1 MSRRNEPGAALG
13 AGLGAESLGALSLLA
28 LTMGWGSTFFMTKDL
43 LQRVPVVDYL
53 GVRFAIAA
61 VVLLAVAPRAV
72 RRLSRRAVAQSV
84 LLGVLYGTAQI
95 LQTAG
100 LERTPASTAGFVT
113 GLYVVMTPLLAAPL
127 LRQRI
132 PAAAWIAVV
141 LATAGMGVLSLRGL
155 HVGTGELLV
164 LGSALLY
171 ALHICGLGAWSTP
184 ATSMGSSIVQL
195 LVIAVICLAAA
206 APGGIVLPHSGAD
219 WVRMAYMAAIVGALG
234 MLAQVWAQAHLP
246 PTRSAVIMSMEPV
259 FAALFAVLFGHESM
273 TARMVFGGLMV
284 LAAMLL
290 VELAP
295 RRKVEAQVVHPAQ

>member
-1 MSRRNEPGAALG
+1 MISRSTRT
-13 AGLGAESLGALSLLA
+13 ESLGALALLA

-43 LQRVPVVDYL
+43 VQRVPVVDYL

-61 VVLLAVAPRAV
+61 VVLFAVAPRAV
-72 RRLSRRAVAQSV
+72 RALSRAQVAQSV
-84 LLGVLYGTAQI
+84 ALGVLYGLAQI
-95 LQTAG
+95 VQTLG
-100 LERTPASTAGFVT
+100 LDRTPASTAGFVT

-132 PAAAWIAVV
+132 PRAAWLAVL

-155 HVGTGELLV
+155 EVGGGELLV
-164 LGSALLY
+164 LFGALGY

-184 ATSMGSSIVQL
+184 ESAMGSSIVQL
-195 LVIAVICLAAA
+195 FAIAVICLIGA
-206 APGGIVLPHSGAD
+206 APGGITVPDNGAD
-219 WVRMAYMAAIVGALG
+219 WVRMAYMAAVVGALG

-259 FAALFAVLFGHESM
+259 FAALFAVLFGGESL
-273 TARMVFGGLMV
+273 TGRMVFGGLMV

-295 RRKVEAQVVHPAQ
+295 RRKVEAEVLHPSQ